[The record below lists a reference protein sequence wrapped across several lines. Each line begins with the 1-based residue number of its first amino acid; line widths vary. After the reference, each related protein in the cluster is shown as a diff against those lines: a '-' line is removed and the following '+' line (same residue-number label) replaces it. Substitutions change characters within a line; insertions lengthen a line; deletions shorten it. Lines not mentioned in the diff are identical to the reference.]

1 MFTKKIIFVL
11 TLFLFSFQVIT
22 FAGDVVPAGKN
33 SASEPDVNITA
44 KPAFGPAPLTVSFDA
59 SSFLYHYGEKLSFS
73 WDFNDGGRSTGA
85 STVHTFNSTGTYAVA
100 LTVDTPFGLKSSWVV
115 IIVN

>member
-1 MFTKKIIFVL
+1 MFNKKVILVL
-11 TLFLFSFQVIT
+11 TLFLLSFQVIT
-22 FAGDVVPAGKN
+22 FAGDVGPAGKN
-33 SASEPDVNITA
+33 STDGPDVNITV

-73 WDFNDGGRSTGA
+73 WNFNDGSKSSGA
-85 STVHTFNSTGTYAVA
+85 STTHTFNSTGTYAVA